1 MATKILLIEGTR
13 ADHHS
18 FSTGLIKKGYQVI
31 SVPNGTAAM
40 KRLMDVD
47 PDLVVVDAASLR
59 TSGKRICQTI
69 RKELDGLP
77 IVLLMSN
84 TQEPIDKVDADV
96 VLTLPFTVQKLINRF
111 RPLLPPEEKDLLH
124 IGPIRLNIQQKQVRC
139 LGKQVRLTPR
149 LVSLL
154 RLLMEHHGEVMER
167 ELLFKLVWETEYTED
182 TRTLDVHISWLRH
195 AIEVDPR
202 HPRFLKTVRGVGY
215 RLDI

>member
-13 ADHHS
+13 ADHIS
-18 FSTGLIKKGYQVI
+18 FSTGLIKKGYQVE
-31 SVPNGTAAM
+31 SVPNGTTAM
-40 KRLMDVD
+40 ARLMEVD

-77 IVLLMSN
+77 IVLLMSK
-84 TQEPIDKVDADV
+84 TQDPIDKVDADV

-124 IGPIRLNIQQKQVRC
+124 IGPIRLNLQHKQVRC

-149 LVSLL
+149 QVSLL

-182 TRTLDVHISWLRH
+182 TRTLDVHVSWLRH